1 MPYTVMIVVAAGSS
15 TRMGCAKQDISLCG
29 EPVLLR
35 TLRVLQSVPAVDE
48 LLLVARPED
57 MERYRALASAAG
69 ITKLHT
75 AVPAAAAASA
85 RCSAGWRRCRRRR
98 CWWESMMG
106 RARW

>member
-75 AVPAAAAASA
+75 AVPGGSS
-85 RCSAGWRRCRRRR
+85 RQRSVQCGQR
-98 CWWESMMG
+98 G
-106 RARW
+106 